1 MKNDSQSSVFDV
13 PQGQACYYTC
23 FLTERRLE
31 RHAVRRGHT
40 NGNASHCQLRNR
52 LLLEHP

>member
-1 MKNDSQSSVFDV
+1 MKKASQSSVFHV
-13 PQGQACYYTC
+13 LQGQAYYYTGC
-23 FLTERRLE
+23 LSERRPE

-40 NGNASHCQLRNR
+40 NGNASHCQLHNR